1 MALSPDS
8 PEQLP
13 WPKPASVRV
22 LAIANQK
29 GGVGKSTSA
38 VNLAG
43 WLALEGAKVLVVDLD
58 PQANATTGLGVD
70 PRRVATNVYQILV
83 EGALLEDGIEPTG
96 LKNLFCV
103 ASTIDLA
110 GAEIELVPAFS
121 REMKLRKALEPIE
134 SEFDYIFIDC
144 PPSLGLLTVNALA
157 AAKEILV
164 PIQCE
169 YYALEGLGQ
178 LLRNINLVTSNL
190 NPDLKLA
197 GILLTM
203 FDSRTKLSSQVENE
217 VRSHFPGQVFSLTVP
232 RSVRLSEA
240 PSFGQPI
247 ALYDPRSKGAQAY
260 RGIAQELAAQHSAS
274 NQEETADSEPSDDV
288 EAPGPEAEAGPPALV
303 HETQDSVEVFQVAV
317 EEAEPEREED
327 HVEQP

>member
-70 PRRVATNVYQILV
+70 PRRVATNIYQILV

-260 RGIAQELAAQHSAS
+260 RGIAQELAAQHGAGG
-274 NQEETADSEPSDDV
+274 QEETADSEPNA
-288 EAPGPEAEAGPPALV
+288 ELMAPDPTAEPAPGPPALT

-327 HVEQP
+327 HVE